1 LAGRKET
8 NLKVLVAEDNPN
20 SRQLV
25 RDILESIG
33 YEPVLAVDGPSALAK
48 AQSSLPDLIILDV
61 NMPGMSGFEVCAIIK
76 ADEKLAHIPVMML
89 TAQTDVESRV
99 TGLGLG
105 ADDYLAK
112 PFSPR
117 ELAARIDARLRTK
130 QQTDDLRKTKE
141 MVRQTFERFVSPSV
155 VEKLLQDPSHVKLGG
170 QLQEVTVLF
179 SDLEGFTSISEH
191 TEPEK
196 LLGILNQYHALVVS
210 IILEHGGTV
219 DKFIGDAVMALYNTP
234 LNQVDHA
241 LRAVRTALHIQ
252 RELPLFY
259 ERFEPQYRMKVNFGI
274 HTGSAVVGN
283 VGTQQIMEYTA
294 VGDTVN
300 LAARLQ
306 DQSRGGQ
313 ILLSDATYQ
322 QLSGQIQ
329 TTAIGRQ
336 TVKGRE
342 EAVMVYEALQDST

>member
-1 LAGRKET
+1 M
-8 NLKVLVAEDNPN
+8 KVLVAEDNPN

-33 YEPVLAVDGPSALAK
+33 YEPVLAVDGPSALAT
-48 AQSSLPDLIILDV
+48 AQSVIPDLIILDV
-61 NMPGMSGFEVCAIIK
+61 NMPGMSGFEVCAKVK
-76 ADEKLAHIPVMML
+76 ADEKLSHIPVMML

-99 TGLGLG
+99 TGLDIG
-105 ADDYLAK
+105 ADDYIAK
-112 PFSPR
+112 PFSSR

-130 QQTDDLRKTKE
+130 QQADDLRKTKE

-155 VEKLLQDPSHVKLGG
+155 VHKLLQDPSHVKLGG
-170 QLQEVTVLF
+170 QLQQITILF

-210 IILEHGGTV
+210 IVLEHGGTV

-234 LNQVDHA
+234 LHQPDHA
-241 LRAVRTALHIQ
+241 LRAVQTALHIQ
-252 RELPLFY
+252 RELPTFY

-283 VGTQQIMEYTA
+283 IGTQQIMEYTA

-313 ILLSDATYQ
+313 ILLSEATFQ
-322 QLSGQIQ
+322 ELCGKIQ
-329 TTAIGRQ
+329 ATAIGRKA
-336 TVKGRE
+336 VKGRE
-342 EAVMVYEALQDST
+342 ELVMVYEALEDNSV